1 MFVCLLGVTVNGAL
15 IGAPAPAGSHKEQ
28 RTYFSTITIVANKP
42 SRSYI
47 EVTPQK
53 IILDGRERMIL
64 PSSSSISIETAQLGV
79 VLTANANL
87 TVAIQGTIKFVI
99 LFHLYKNPAPYQRDH
114 LGFYI
119 ANSKGL
125 SKDTHG
131 LLGKHINTTL
141 QEFITNV

>member
-1 MFVCLLGVTVNGAL
+1 MNGAL

-28 RTYFSTITIVANKP
+28 RTYFSTITIVADKP
-42 SRSYI
+42 KRSYI

-53 IILDGRERMIL
+53 VILDDRDRMIL
-64 PSSSSISIETAQLGV
+64 PSRSSISVETANLGV
-79 VLTANANL
+79 VLIANTNL
-87 TVAIQGTIKFVI
+87 TVTIQGTIQFVI
-99 LFHLYKNPAPYQRDH
+99 LFHHYKNPAPFQRDH

-131 LLGKHINTTL
+131 LLGKHTSTHCCLI
-141 QEFITNV
+141 